1 MFFASDNWAGAHP
14 LIAESLLRSSGRYE
28 IPYGE
33 GEIDRRVER
42 RLSELFE
49 RDVRVFLVG
58 TGTAANAL
66 SLASQAKPASV
77 IFCHPRAHVMHEGG
91 GVELMTNGGKLVT
104 AFAKRLSAMG
114 FSNLT
119 SKVYAE
125 TRHESLNEVNRDVI
139 MQDFVSWAEKISG

>member
-1 MFFASDNWAGAHP
+1 MKTARRCLLLASLALAGCASTP
-14 LIAESLLRSSGRYE
+14 SGGLPADAGLRVEPVRPARASLSGVHLDASGRVLSGWIRFGY
-28 IPYGE
+28 PDLPR
-33 GEIDRRVER
+33 DRPIN
-42 RLSELFE
+42 
-49 RDVRVFLVG
+49 LVG
-58 TGTAANAL
+58 
-66 SLASQAKPASV
+66 
-77 IFCHPRAHVMHEGG
+77 GG
-91 GVELMTNGGKLVT
+91 RDPSTNGGKLVT